1 MHSDPVSWCKKQI
14 SLLFLM
20 PSTLFLPP
28 RHFLTLFSL
37 SRMSTILPIQE
48 SHTLQSAFPSFSRT
62 NDKNNNNKK
71 KPRNLFPNHMF
82 GLQLRSLGQRFI
94 LHPPW
99 GQRDSQNRLVF
110 CFFFFFFKNLL
121 TKTLKLLV
129 FWVYPLLYIL
139 YIFFLNFLIYSM
151 YFLWRNYS
159 QYIWIVIL
167 LFLL

>member
-71 KPRNLFPNHMF
+71 NQETCSQIICLDFSSGPWVRGLSYIPHGVKEIHKIDLFF
-82 GLQLRSLGQRFI
+82 AS
-94 LHPPW
+94 
-99 GQRDSQNRLVF
+99 
-110 CFFFFFFKNLL
+110 FFFFFYTFICYNSFRRTAKGLSHTYACIHSPPNS
-121 TKTLKLLV
+121 
-129 FWVYPLLYIL
+129 PLSRLPGNTEQSSL
-139 YIFFLNFLIYSM
+139 CS
-151 YFLWRNYS
+151 
-159 QYIWIVIL
+159 IVGL
-167 LFLL
+167 

>member
-110 CFFFFFFKNLL
+110 CFFFFFFF
-121 TKTLKLLV
+121 T
-129 FWVYPLLYIL
+129 
-139 YIFFLNFLIYSM
+139 
-151 YFLWRNYS
+151 
-159 QYIWIVIL
+159 L
-167 LFLL
+167 LFVLIVSGEQRRDSAIHMHVSILPQTPLCPGCQVTLSRVPCAL